1 MRRQGSVRPVSH
13 ARGKDEEEW
22 HGASAVRVKEVWPI
36 PRREAK
42 SKRLGSATARVEVA
56 ESVRDVRVGDAAS
69 CAVLL
74 L

>member
-1 MRRQGSVRPVSH
+1 
-13 ARGKDEEEW
+13 
-22 HGASAVRVKEVWPI
+22 VRVKEVWTI

-69 CAVLL
+69 CVLL
-74 L
+74 LL